1 VDARLGEGGVARDDD
16 GLAAIGPRVRPS
28 LVADAPEDD
37 DLTGGGAVEVGGI
50 LCDAPRELAGTADDA
65 VFSAGNDEV
74 ERLGRGHRPRK
85 GKRTE
90 VTLQRSGGGVDSGR
104 VFRTFFS
111 LAEVMKIGV
120 PKEIK
125 IGETRV
131 SMTPSL
137 CRRCVAL
144 GGEVL
149 VQKSAGITAGFT
161 DAEYRAAGATV
172 VASAAAVWAADLIL
186 KVKEPLPAEYG
197 RLRTGQML
205 FTYLHLAAGPEL
217 AKVLLKKKILG
228 ISYETV
234 EGNDGSF
241 PLLKPM
247 SQIAGRLAIQV
258 GAYFLQ
264 SQHGGS
270 GVLLGGI
277 PGTMPGHVVVVGAGN
292 SGAHA
297 VQMAAGMGARVTV
310 LDLDTRKLEALDS
323 EYRGRVVTLMS
334 NPANLEA
341 SVADADLLIG
351 AVLIP
356 AAKAPIVVSKSMVAQ
371 MRPGS
376 VIVDIAIDQG
386 GCVETIR
393 PTSHEEP
400 VYKQHGV
407 IHYAVPNMPA
417 LVGRT
422 STLGLTQATE
432 PFVATLVQKGVE
444 RALAEHPGL
453 AKGVNTRDGKIVY
466 GAVAKALGYE

>member
-1 VDARLGEGGVARDDD
+1 M
-16 GLAAIGPRVRPS
+16 
-28 LVADAPEDD
+28 
-37 DLTGGGAVEVGGI
+37 T
-50 LCDAPRELAGTADDA
+50 
-65 VFSAGNDEV
+65 
-74 ERLGRGHRPRK
+74 
-85 GKRTE
+85 
-90 VTLQRSGGGVDSGR
+90 
-104 VFRTFFS
+104 
-111 LAEVMKIGV
+111 IGV

-137 CRRCVAL
+137 CRRCVSL
-144 GGEVL
+144 GGKVL
-149 VQKSAGITAGFT
+149 IQKGAGLTAGFT
-161 DAEYRAAGATV
+161 DAEYRAAGASL
-172 VASAAAVWAADLIL
+172 ASNAAGVWKAADLIL
-186 KVKEPLPAEYG
+186 KVKEPLPAEYD
-197 RLRTGQML
+197 LLQEKQTI

-228 ISYETV
+228 IAYETV
-234 EGNDGSF
+234 EGADKSF

-247 SQIAGRLAIQV
+247 SQIAGRLSIQV

-310 LDLDTRKLEALDS
+310 LDLDTRKLEALDT

-334 NPANLEA
+334 NPANIEA
-341 SVADADLLIG
+341 EVADADLLIG

-356 AAKAPIVVSKSMVAQ
+356 AAKAPIVVSKKTVAK

-386 GCVETIR
+386 GCIESIR
-393 PTSHEEP
+393 PTSHKNP
-400 VYKQHGV
+400 VYKEAGV

-432 PFVATLVQKGVE
+432 PYVAMLVRKGVE
-444 RALAEHPGL
+444 RALAEHQGL
-453 AKGVNTRDGKIVY
+453 ARGVNTEHGKITY
-466 GAVAKALGYE
+466 SEVARALGYSK

>member
-1 VDARLGEGGVARDDD
+1 ML
-16 GLAAIGPRVRPS
+16 
-28 LVADAPEDD
+28 
-37 DLTGGGAVEVGGI
+37 
-50 LCDAPRELAGTADDA
+50 
-65 VFSAGNDEV
+65 
-74 ERLGRGHRPRK
+74 
-85 GKRTE
+85 
-90 VTLQRSGGGVDSGR
+90 
-104 VFRTFFS
+104 
-111 LAEVMKIGV
+111 IGV

-137 CRRCVAL
+137 CRRCVKL
-144 GGEVL
+144 GAKVL
-149 VQKSAGITAGFT
+149 VEKSAGVSAGFT
-161 DAEYRAAGATV
+161 DAEYRAAGATLA
-172 VASAAAVWAADLIL
+172 ASAERVWAAADMIL
-186 KVKEPLPAEYG
+186 KVKEPLPAEYD
-197 RLRTGQML
+197 RMREGQTL

-217 AKVLLKKKILG
+217 AKVLLKKRVLG
-228 ISYETV
+228 IAYETV
-234 EGNDGSF
+234 EGTDGQF

-247 SQIAGRLAIQV
+247 SQIAGRLSIQI

-310 LDLDTRKLEALDS
+310 LDLDSRKLEALDI
-323 EYRGRVVTLMS
+323 EYRGRIVTLMS
-334 NPANLEA
+334 NPANIELA
-341 SVADADLLIG
+341 VADADLLIG

-356 AAKAPIVVSKSMVAQ
+356 AAKAPIVVTRKMVSR

-386 GCVETIR
+386 GCIETIR
-393 PTSHEEP
+393 PTSHKQP
-400 VYKQHGV
+400 VYQEHGV

-432 PFVATLVQKGVE
+432 PFVATIVQKGVE
-444 RALAEHPGL
+444 RALAESKGL
-453 AKGVNTRDGKIVY
+453 ARGVNTRGGKITY
-466 GAVAKALGYE
+466 EAVAQALGYP

>member
-1 VDARLGEGGVARDDD
+1 M
-16 GLAAIGPRVRPS
+16 
-28 LVADAPEDD
+28 
-37 DLTGGGAVEVGGI
+37 T
-50 LCDAPRELAGTADDA
+50 
-65 VFSAGNDEV
+65 
-74 ERLGRGHRPRK
+74 
-85 GKRTE
+85 
-90 VTLQRSGGGVDSGR
+90 
-104 VFRTFFS
+104 
-111 LAEVMKIGV
+111 IGV

-137 CRRCVAL
+137 CRRCLSL
-144 GGEVL
+144 GAKVVVE
-149 VQKSAGITAGFT
+149 KSAGIVAGFT
-161 DAEYRAAGATV
+161 DDEYRAAGATLTS
-172 VASAAAVWAADLIL
+172 SAAKVWAAADLIL
-186 KVKEPLPAEYG
+186 KVKEPLPPEYG
-197 RLRTGQML
+197 LMREGQAI

-217 AKVLLKKKILG
+217 AKVLLQKRILG
-228 ISYETV
+228 IAYETV
-234 EGNDGSF
+234 EGSDGSF

-247 SQIAGRLAIQV
+247 SQIAGRLSIQI

-334 NPANLEA
+334 NPANIEHE
-341 SVADADLLIG
+341 VADADLLIG

-356 AAKAPIVVSKSMVAQ
+356 AAKAPIVVSKRTVAK

-386 GCVETIR
+386 GCIESIR
-393 PTSHEEP
+393 PTSHREP
-400 VYKQHGV
+400 VYEQHGV

-432 PFVATLVQKGVE
+432 PYVAMLVQKGIE
-444 RALAEHPGL
+444 RALTENQGL
-453 AKGVNTRDGKIVY
+453 ARGVNTENGKITY
-466 GAVAKALGYE
+466 GAVAKALGYT

>member
-1 VDARLGEGGVARDDD
+1 M
-16 GLAAIGPRVRPS
+16 
-28 LVADAPEDD
+28 
-37 DLTGGGAVEVGGI
+37 T
-50 LCDAPRELAGTADDA
+50 
-65 VFSAGNDEV
+65 
-74 ERLGRGHRPRK
+74 
-85 GKRTE
+85 
-90 VTLQRSGGGVDSGR
+90 
-104 VFRTFFS
+104 
-111 LAEVMKIGV
+111 IGV

-137 CRRCVAL
+137 CQRCVTL
-144 GGEVL
+144 GARV
-149 VQKSAGITAGFT
+149 VIQKGAGATAGFS
-161 DAEYRAAGATV
+161 DAEYRAAGATM
-172 VASAAAVWAADLIL
+172 AGDAAKVWRVADLVL
-186 KVKEPLPAEYG
+186 KVKEPLPVEYE
-197 RLRTGQML
+197 LMQEGQAL

-217 AKVLLKKKILG
+217 TKVLLKKGVLG
-228 ISYETV
+228 IAYETV
-234 EGNDGSF
+234 EGSDGSF

-247 SQIAGRLAIQV
+247 SQIAGRLSIQI

-292 SGAHA
+292 SGTHA

-310 LDLDTRKLEALDS
+310 LDLDTQKLEALDM

-334 NPANLEA
+334 NPANIDAE
-341 SVADADLLIG
+341 VADADLLIG

-356 AAKAPIVVSKSMVAQ
+356 AAKAPTVVTKKTVAH

-386 GCVETIR
+386 GCIESIR
-393 PTSHEEP
+393 PTSHKNP
-400 VYKQHGV
+400 VYKEHGV

-432 PFVATLVQKGVE
+432 PYVAMLVRKGIE
-444 RALAEHPGL
+444 RALSEHQGL
-453 AKGVNTRDGKIVY
+453 QRGVNTEAGRISY
-466 GAVAKALGYE
+466 PAVAKALGYA

>member
-1 VDARLGEGGVARDDD
+1 M
-16 GLAAIGPRVRPS
+16 
-28 LVADAPEDD
+28 
-37 DLTGGGAVEVGGI
+37 T
-50 LCDAPRELAGTADDA
+50 
-65 VFSAGNDEV
+65 
-74 ERLGRGHRPRK
+74 
-85 GKRTE
+85 
-90 VTLQRSGGGVDSGR
+90 
-104 VFRTFFS
+104 
-111 LAEVMKIGV
+111 IGV

-131 SMTPSL
+131 SVTPSL

-144 GGEVL
+144 GARVL
-149 VQKSAGITAGFT
+149 IRKSAGLTAGFT
-161 DAEYRAAGATV
+161 DAEYRAAGATLDADAAKV
-172 VASAAAVWAADLIL
+172 WRASDLIL
-186 KVKEPLPAEYG
+186 KVKEPLPVEYEL
-197 RLRTGQML
+197 LRDGQAL

-217 AKVLLKKKILG
+217 TKVLLKKRILG

-234 EGNDGSF
+234 EGTDGSF

-247 SQIAGRLAIQV
+247 SQIAGRLSIQI

-310 LDLDTRKLEALDS
+310 LDLDTRKLEVMDQ
-323 EYRGRVVTLMS
+323 EYRGKVVTLVS
-334 NPANLEA
+334 NPANVEA
-341 SVADADLLIG
+341 EVASADLVVG

-356 AAKAPIVVSKSMVAQ
+356 AAKAPIVVAKKMVKN

-386 GCVETIR
+386 GCIEGIKY
-393 PTSHEEP
+393 TSHEKPTYQEF
-400 VYKQHGV
+400 GV
-407 IHYAVPNMPA
+407 NHYAVPNMPA

-432 PFVATLVQKGVE
+432 PYVAMIVQKGVE
-444 RALAEHPGL
+444 RALNEHKGL
-453 AKGVNTRDGKIVY
+453 AKGVNTRGGRIVY
-466 GAVAKALGYE
+466 DEVAKAVGFDAA

>member
-1 VDARLGEGGVARDDD
+1 M
-16 GLAAIGPRVRPS
+16 
-28 LVADAPEDD
+28 
-37 DLTGGGAVEVGGI
+37 T
-50 LCDAPRELAGTADDA
+50 
-65 VFSAGNDEV
+65 
-74 ERLGRGHRPRK
+74 
-85 GKRTE
+85 
-90 VTLQRSGGGVDSGR
+90 
-104 VFRTFFS
+104 
-111 LAEVMKIGV
+111 IGV

-137 CRRCVAL
+137 CRRCISL
-144 GGEVL
+144 GAKVL
-149 VQKSAGITAGFT
+149 VEKSAGIIAGFT
-161 DAEYRAAGATV
+161 DAEYRAAGATLA
-172 VASAAAVWAADLIL
+172 ASAKNVWAAAELIL
-186 KVKEPLPAEYG
+186 KVKEPLPSEYEL
-197 RLRTGQML
+197 LREGQAI
-205 FTYLHLAAGPEL
+205 FTYLHLAAGPAL
-217 AKVLLKKKILG
+217 TGVLLKKRILG
-228 ISYETV
+228 IAYETV
-234 EGNDGSF
+234 EGSDGAF

-323 EYRGRVVTLMS
+323 EYRGRIVTLMS
-334 NPANLEA
+334 NPANIENE
-341 SVADADLLIG
+341 VADADLLIG

-356 AAKAPIVVSKSMVAQ
+356 AAKAPIVVSKKTVAK

-386 GCVETIR
+386 GCIESIR
-393 PTSHEEP
+393 PTSHKHP
-400 VYKQHGV
+400 VYQEHGV

-432 PFVATLVQKGVE
+432 PYVAMLVQKGVL
-444 RALAEHPGL
+444 RALAEHRGL
-453 AKGVNTRDGKIVY
+453 AKGVNTQNGRITYD
-466 GAVAKALGYE
+466 AVAKALGYA

>member
-1 VDARLGEGGVARDDD
+1 M
-16 GLAAIGPRVRPS
+16 
-28 LVADAPEDD
+28 
-37 DLTGGGAVEVGGI
+37 T
-50 LCDAPRELAGTADDA
+50 
-65 VFSAGNDEV
+65 
-74 ERLGRGHRPRK
+74 
-85 GKRTE
+85 
-90 VTLQRSGGGVDSGR
+90 
-104 VFRTFFS
+104 
-111 LAEVMKIGV
+111 IGV

-144 GGEVL
+144 GARVL
-149 VQKSAGITAGFT
+149 IQKSAGTTAGFT
-161 DAEYRAAGATV
+161 DAEYRAAGATLI
-172 VASAAAVWAADLIL
+172 ADAPELWRAADLII
-186 KVKEPLPAEYG
+186 KVKEPLPVEYE
-197 RLRTGQML
+197 LLQNGQAV

-217 AKVLLKKKILG
+217 TKVLLKKNILG
-228 ISYETV
+228 IAYETV
-234 EGNDGSF
+234 EGSDGSF

-247 SQIAGRLAIQV
+247 SQIAGRLSIQV
-258 GAYFLQ
+258 GAYFLH

-310 LDLDTRKLEALDS
+310 LDLDTQKLEALDM

-334 NPANLEA
+334 NPANIDAE
-341 SVADADLLIG
+341 VADADLLIG

-356 AAKAPIVVSKSMVAQ
+356 AAKAPTVVARKTVAR

-386 GCVETIR
+386 GCIESIR
-393 PTSHEEP
+393 PTSHKSP
-400 VYKQHGV
+400 VYNDHGV

-432 PFVATLVQKGVE
+432 PYIAMLVRKGIE
-444 RALAEHPGL
+444 RALSEHQGL
-453 AKGVNTRDGKIVY
+453 QRGVNTESGRISY
-466 GAVAKALGYE
+466 PAVAKALGYA

>member
-1 VDARLGEGGVARDDD
+1 
-16 GLAAIGPRVRPS
+16 
-28 LVADAPEDD
+28 
-37 DLTGGGAVEVGGI
+37 
-50 LCDAPRELAGTADDA
+50 
-65 VFSAGNDEV
+65 
-74 ERLGRGHRPRK
+74 
-85 GKRTE
+85 
-90 VTLQRSGGGVDSGR
+90 
-104 VFRTFFS
+104 
-111 LAEVMKIGV
+111 MKIGV

-137 CRRCVAL
+137 CRRCVSL
-144 GGEVL
+144 GAKVL
-149 VQKSAGITAGFT
+149 IQKSAGLSAGFT
-161 DAEYRAAGATV
+161 DAEYRAAGATLV
-172 VASAAAVWAADLIL
+172 PTAAAVWKAADLIL
-186 KVKEPLPAEYG
+186 KVKEPLSAEYG
-197 RLRTGQML
+197 LLQEGQAL
-205 FTYLHLAAGPEL
+205 FTYLHLAAGPAL

-234 EGNDGSF
+234 EGVDGSF

-277 PGTMPGHVVVVGAGN
+277 PGTLPGHVVVVGAGN

-334 NPANLEA
+334 NVANLE
-341 SVADADLLIG
+341 SCVADADLLIG

-356 AAKAPIVVSKSMVAQ
+356 AAKAPIVVTGEMVAK

-386 GCVETIR
+386 GCIETIHA
-393 PTSHEEP
+393 TSHTEP
-400 VYKQHGV
+400 VYKEHGV

-422 STLGLTQATE
+422 STQGLTQATE
-432 PFVATLVQKGVE
+432 PYVALLVQKGIE
-444 RALAEHPGL
+444 EALASHKGL
-453 AKGVNTRDGKIVY
+453 ARGVNTRDGKITY
-466 GAVAKALGYE
+466 DAVAKALGYA

>member
-1 VDARLGEGGVARDDD
+1 
-16 GLAAIGPRVRPS
+16 
-28 LVADAPEDD
+28 
-37 DLTGGGAVEVGGI
+37 
-50 LCDAPRELAGTADDA
+50 
-65 VFSAGNDEV
+65 
-74 ERLGRGHRPRK
+74 
-85 GKRTE
+85 
-90 VTLQRSGGGVDSGR
+90 
-104 VFRTFFS
+104 
-111 LAEVMKIGV
+111 MKIGV

-137 CRRCVAL
+137 CRRCVSL
-144 GGEVL
+144 GAKVL
-149 VQKSAGITAGFT
+149 IQKSAGLSAGFT
-161 DAEYRAAGATV
+161 DAEYRAAGATLV
-172 VASAAAVWAADLIL
+172 PTAAAVWKAADLIL
-186 KVKEPLPAEYG
+186 KVKEPLAAEYG
-197 RLRTGQML
+197 LLREGQAL
-205 FTYLHLAAGPEL
+205 FTYLHLAAGPAL

-234 EGNDGSF
+234 EGADGSF

-277 PGTMPGHVVVVGAGN
+277 PGTLPGHVVVVGAGN

-334 NPANLEA
+334 NVANLE
-341 SVADADLLIG
+341 SCVADADLLIG

-356 AAKAPIVVSKSMVAQ
+356 AAKAPIVVTREMVAK

-386 GCVETIR
+386 GCIETIHA
-393 PTSHEEP
+393 TSHTEP
-400 VYKQHGV
+400 VYKEHGV

-422 STLGLTQATE
+422 STQGLTQATE
-432 PFVATLVQKGVE
+432 PYVALLVQKGIE
-444 RALAEHPGL
+444 GALAGHKGL
-453 AKGVNTRDGKIVY
+453 ARGVNTRDGTITY
-466 GAVAKALGYE
+466 DAVAKALGYT

>member
-1 VDARLGEGGVARDDD
+1 M
-16 GLAAIGPRVRPS
+16 
-28 LVADAPEDD
+28 
-37 DLTGGGAVEVGGI
+37 T
-50 LCDAPRELAGTADDA
+50 
-65 VFSAGNDEV
+65 
-74 ERLGRGHRPRK
+74 
-85 GKRTE
+85 
-90 VTLQRSGGGVDSGR
+90 
-104 VFRTFFS
+104 
-111 LAEVMKIGV
+111 IGV

-144 GGEVL
+144 GAKVL
-149 VQKSAGITAGFT
+149 LQKSAGLTAGFT
-161 DAEYRAAGATV
+161 DAEYRAAGATL
-172 VASAAAVWAADLIL
+172 VADAARVWRGADLIL

-197 RLRTGQML
+197 LMQPGQAI

-217 AKVLLKKKILG
+217 AEAMLKKNVLG
-228 ISYETV
+228 IAYETV
-234 EGNDGSF
+234 EASDGSF

-247 SQIAGRLAIQV
+247 SQIAGRLSIQI

-277 PGTMPGHVVVVGAGN
+277 PGTMPGHVVVIGAGN

-310 LDLDTRKLEALDS
+310 LDLDSRKLELIDT

-334 NPANLEA
+334 NPGNLEHE
-341 SVADADLLIG
+341 VADADLLIG

-356 AAKAPIVVSKSMVAQ
+356 AAKAPTVVSRRMVSR

-386 GCVETIR
+386 GCIESIR

-400 VYKQHGV
+400 VYSAHGV
-407 IHYAVPNMPA
+407 VHYAVPNMPA

-432 PFVATLVQKGVE
+432 PFVVRIAQQGIE
-444 RALAEHPGL
+444 RALAGHPGL
-453 AKGVNTRDGKIVY
+453 ARGVNIRSGKITNA
-466 GAVAKALGYE
+466 AVAAALGL

>member
-1 VDARLGEGGVARDDD
+1 M
-16 GLAAIGPRVRPS
+16 I
-28 LVADAPEDD
+28 
-37 DLTGGGAVEVGGI
+37 
-50 LCDAPRELAGTADDA
+50 
-65 VFSAGNDEV
+65 
-74 ERLGRGHRPRK
+74 
-85 GKRTE
+85 
-90 VTLQRSGGGVDSGR
+90 
-104 VFRTFFS
+104 FRMT
-111 LAEVMKIGV
+111 IGV
-120 PKEIK
+120 PREIK

-137 CRRCVAL
+137 CRRCVSL
-144 GGEVL
+144 GAQVI
-149 VQKSAGITAGFT
+149 VQESAGLTAGFR
-161 DAEYRAAGATV
+161 DDEYHAAGATL
-172 VASAAAVWAADLIL
+172 ASDAAGIWRAADLIL
-186 KVKEPLPAEYG
+186 KVKEPLPAEYELM
-197 RLRTGQML
+197 REGQTL
-205 FTYLHLAAGPEL
+205 FTYLHLAAGPQL
-217 AKVLLKKKILG
+217 ARVLLQKKILG
-228 ISYETV
+228 IAYETV
-234 EGNDGSF
+234 EGADGSF

-247 SQIAGRLAIQV
+247 SQIAGRLAIQI

-334 NPANLEA
+334 NPANIEHE
-341 SVADADLLIG
+341 VADADLLIG

-356 AAKAPIVVSKSMVAQ
+356 AAKAPTVVSKQMVAR

-386 GCVETIR
+386 GCIESIR
-393 PTSHEEP
+393 PTSHEQP
-400 VYKQHGV
+400 VYEEHGV

-422 STLGLTQATE
+422 STLALTQATE
-432 PFVATLVQKGVE
+432 PYVALLVQKGVE
-444 RALAEHPGL
+444 RALAEHAGL
-453 AKGVNTRDGKIVY
+453 ARGVNTREGRIVY
-466 GAVAKALGYE
+466 DAVAQALGYGNAQG